1 MRVSIDIETALYDLL
16 TADGYSASAHAI
28 PATLGQTLP
37 HVHVVRTGGYTSD
50 RVMDFNS
57 VDIDVYAELQSD
69 AMEAAAVLTGW
80 VRDLEGGTIGGSP
93 CYSAEIST
101 LPYHNPDPRHPNI
114 GRATFKAQITIRTQE
129 VN

>member
-101 LPYHNPDPRHPNI
+101 LPYHNPDPRHPNL